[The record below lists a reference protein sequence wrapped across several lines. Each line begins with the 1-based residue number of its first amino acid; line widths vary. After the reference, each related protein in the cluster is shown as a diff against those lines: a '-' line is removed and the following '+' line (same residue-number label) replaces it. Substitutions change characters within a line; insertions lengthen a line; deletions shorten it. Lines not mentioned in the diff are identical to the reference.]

1 MKTRSPIANGCL
13 RSFTRRVS
21 IIGITLVAA
30 SALAVSRPVFA
41 ETDPSLAANIVPVQ
55 QDSPLI
61 EQDTPTVPD
70 MGENYSPPS
79 YEYDLAP
86 PQGAPMERSYPQTGT
101 GPTYGPTYGGY
112 APQLPSQ
119 SGPWMVPPGN
129 RFAQPFNPTTIP
141 ATGMRELPPVGA
153 ARGFT
158 GAPQGFSSA
167 PQGFYGR
174 NH

>member
-1 MKTRSPIANGCL
+1 MKKTSPMASGRS
-13 RSFTRRVS
+13 RSITRRVS
-21 IIGITLVAA
+21 IVGITLVAA

-41 ETDPSLAANIVPVQ
+41 ETDPCLAANIVPVQ

-86 PQGAPMERSYPQTGT
+86 PPGAPVEPAYPQTGT

-112 APQLPSQ
+112 APELPNQ
-119 SGPWMVPPGN
+119 GGPWMVPPES

-141 ATGMRELPPVGA
+141 PTGMRELPPVGA
-153 ARGFT
+153 AHAFT
-158 GAPQGFSSA
+158 GA

-174 NH
+174 NR